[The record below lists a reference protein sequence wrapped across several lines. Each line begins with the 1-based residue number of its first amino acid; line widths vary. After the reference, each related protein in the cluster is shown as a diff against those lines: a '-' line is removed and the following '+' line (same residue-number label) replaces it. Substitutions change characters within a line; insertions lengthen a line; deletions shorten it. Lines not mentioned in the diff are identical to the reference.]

1 MAQTITTGS
10 RITSLDLVA
19 SLAEKGVLTDDPRD
33 TLKTPIA
40 NDIAAAR
47 AIVDPT
53 NDVMVTLPGR
63 ITLSGAVSLRK
74 FEPVWKVF
82 NTPELLEA
90 IFAHLSVKDL
100 VRLEAVCKGTGD
112 VIESSPVLRRMLWR
126 VPHFRA
132 AALLS

>member
-1 MAQTITTGS
+1 MAQKTGS
-10 RITSLDLVA
+10 SITSLDLVS
-19 SLAEKGVLTDDPRD
+19 SLAETGVLTDDQRD
-33 TLKTPIA
+33 TLTTLIT

-47 AIVDPT
+47 AIVNPMD
-53 NDVMVTLPGR
+53 DVVVTLSGP

-74 FEPVWKVF
+74 FEPIWKVL

-90 IFAHLSVKDL
+90 IFSHLAVKDL

-112 VIESSPVLRRMLWR
+112 VIEGSPVLRRMLRR